1 MDATPQHA
9 FNPTTYSAVKL
20 DGVDSLGK
28 LRDDLIEFYRPANS
42 QELFAINRI
51 ALAQQTLLLVARIE
65 NGLFDVFL
73 NEGCRSRSVPELAPH
88 LVGGD
93 QKIVAEHTR
102 NALLTVGM
110 CSVNARS
117 KEVALFLRF
126 QAQAER
132 MYRRAVEEFER
143 LRKLRPKAGAPAP
156 TLEPPSVSVDD
167 AASAMPRNR
176 RPAPSASPAASA
188 SRAAPKS
195 TSPPSRPA
203 KIKDFTPHARSIHT
217 GAGVPFPGAHR
228 GRAHRRGTGG
238 RARRGARPQR
248 RARAGQQGDGQ
259 AARRKSARASASCST
274 APSRARSGARSRAS
288 RQFAEAALRA
298 RLDAEWLDL
307 TLPAPGPRRGHL
319 HPITRIQR
327 ELEELFIS
335 LGFAV
340 LDGPEV
346 ETEYHNFDALNIPA
360 DHPARDMQDTFW
372 LEDGNLLR
380 THTSPVQVRG
390 MERLGPPLRMIAPG
404 RVFRNESVDASHEHT
419 FYQLE
424 GMMIDR
430 DVSVAHLLYF
440 MKTLLTAI
448 FHRDVTVRLRPGYFP
463 FVEPGFEL
471 DIQCLICGGPGCPVC
486 KQSGW
491 VELLPCGLVN
501 PNVLRMSGIDPEEW
515 NGFAFGLGLTR
526 LVMMRYGIDDIRQLQ
541 GGDLR
546 FLEQF

>member
-1 MDATPQHA
+1 MLDDSIQQQESLFLSRIESAATLEELE
-9 FNPTTYSAVKL
+9 SARVE
-20 DGVDSLGK
+20 SLG
-28 LRDDLIEFYRPANS
+28 RNG
-42 QELFAINRI
+42 
-51 ALAQQTLLLVARIE
+51 ALTLVSKQM
-65 NGLFDVFL
+65 GK
-73 NEGCRSRSVPELAPH
+73 LAPE
-88 LVGGD
+88 D
-93 QKIVAEHTR
+93 
-102 NALLTVGM
+102 
-110 CSVNARS
+110 
-117 KEVALFLRF
+117 
-126 QAQAER
+126 
-132 MYRRAVEEFER
+132 
-143 LRKLRPKAGAPAP
+143 
-156 TLEPPSVSVDD
+156 
-167 AASAMPRNR
+167 
-176 RPAPSASPAASA
+176 
-188 SRAAPKS
+188 
-195 TSPPSRPA
+195 
-203 KIKDFTPHARSIHT
+203 
-217 GAGVPFPGAHR
+217 
-228 GRAHRRGTGG
+228 
-238 RARRGARPQR
+238 
-248 RARAGQQGDGQ
+248 RARAGKLLNGAKQKLES
-259 AARRKSARASASCST
+259 AIEARKATFES
-274 APSRARSGARSRAS
+274 
-288 RQFAEAALRA
+288 AALHA

-307 TLPAPGPRRGHL
+307 TLPAPGPRRGHV
-319 HPITRIQR
+319 HPVTRIQR
-327 ELEELFIS
+327 ELEDLFQS

-372 LEDGNLLR
+372 LEGGNLLR

-430 DVSVAHLLYF
+430 DVSVAHLIYF
-440 MKTLLTAI
+440 MKTLLGAV
-448 FHRDVTVRLRPGYFP
+448 FHRETTVRLRPGYFP

-501 PNVLRMSGIDPEEW
+501 PNVLRMSGIDPNEW

-526 LVMMRYGIDDIRQLQ
+526 LAMMRYGISDIRQLQ

>member
-1 MDATPQHA
+1 MLDESIQELASRSLARIASAESSEALEAVRVDAVGRKGA
-9 FNPTTYSAVKL
+9 LAEISK
-20 DGVDSLGK
+20 GMGK
-28 LRDDLIEFYRPANS
+28 LVPDERK
-42 QELFAINRI
+42 RI
-51 ALAQQTLLLVARIE
+51 GMLLNDAKQRIE
-65 NGLFDVFL
+65 GALDARKQEFD
-73 NEGCRSRSVPELAPH
+73 
-88 LVGGD
+88 
-93 QKIVAEHTR
+93 
-102 NALLTVGM
+102 AL
-110 CSVNARS
+110 
-117 KEVALFLRF
+117 
-126 QAQAER
+126 
-132 MYRRAVEEFER
+132 
-143 LRKLRPKAGAPAP
+143 
-156 TLEPPSVSVDD
+156 
-167 AASAMPRNR
+167 
-176 RPAPSASPAASA
+176 
-188 SRAAPKS
+188 
-195 TSPPSRPA
+195 
-203 KIKDFTPHARSIHT
+203 
-217 GAGVPFPGAHR
+217 
-228 GRAHRRGTGG
+228 
-238 RARRGARPQR
+238 
-248 RARAGQQGDGQ
+248 
-259 AARRKSARASASCST
+259 
-274 APSRARSGARSRAS
+274 
-288 RQFAEAALRA
+288 ALRA
-298 RLDAEWLDL
+298 RLDAEWVDL

-327 ELEELFIS
+327 ELEDLFSS

-346 ETEYHNFDALNIPA
+346 ETEYYNFDALNIPR

-372 LEDGNLLR
+372 LDGGNLLR

-430 DVSVAHLLYF
+430 EVSVAHLLYF

-448 FHRDVTVRLRPGYFP
+448 FQREVTVRLRPGYFP

-501 PNVLRMSGIDPEEW
+501 PNVLRTSGIDPEEW
-515 NGFAFGLGLTR
+515 GGFAFGLGLTR
-526 LVMMRYGIDDIRQLQ
+526 LVMMRYGIDDIRHLQ